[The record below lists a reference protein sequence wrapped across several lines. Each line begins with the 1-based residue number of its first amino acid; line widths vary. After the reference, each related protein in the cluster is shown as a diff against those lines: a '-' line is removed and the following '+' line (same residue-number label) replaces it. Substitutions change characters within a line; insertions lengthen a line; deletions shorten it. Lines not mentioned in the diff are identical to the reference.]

1 MRTLPV
7 LPLALAALVTSCE
20 MSTTPG
26 FAGPADFANAG
37 GPLTMSPTF
46 IRIPVG
52 TSTQLVVDVA
62 PEFDSN
68 IEWAS
73 FAPSIVV
80 VDQSGVVTGLNV
92 GVATV
97 RARFAFDLTN
107 EAIATVEV
115 TPAAV
120 PIIPEVP

>member
-1 MRTLPV
+1 
-7 LPLALAALVTSCE
+7 
-20 MSTTPG
+20 
-26 FAGPADFANAG
+26 
-37 GPLTMSPTF
+37 
-46 IRIPVG
+46 
-52 TSTQLVVDVA
+52 VA